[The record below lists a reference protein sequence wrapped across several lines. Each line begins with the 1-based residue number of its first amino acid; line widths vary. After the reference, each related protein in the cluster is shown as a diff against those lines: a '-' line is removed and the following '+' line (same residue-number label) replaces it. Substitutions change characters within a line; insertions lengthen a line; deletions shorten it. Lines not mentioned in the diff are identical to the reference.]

1 MNKERRTH
9 NEIRM
14 NILEVLLFNRLSM
27 KFTPLMQKSNTQGS
41 KLKAI
46 HIPYLLDQGWIREPN
61 LNGEYE
67 ITIKGIRRYIEF
79 MAERKIIE
87 NLSKLH
93 EDATKR
99 IKEEK

>member
-1 MNKERRTH
+1 MS
-9 NEIRM
+9 
-14 NILEVLLFNRLSM
+14 ILEVLLFNRLSM

-46 HIPYLLDQGWIREPN
+46 HIPYLLDQEWIREPN

-99 IKEEK
+99 TKEE